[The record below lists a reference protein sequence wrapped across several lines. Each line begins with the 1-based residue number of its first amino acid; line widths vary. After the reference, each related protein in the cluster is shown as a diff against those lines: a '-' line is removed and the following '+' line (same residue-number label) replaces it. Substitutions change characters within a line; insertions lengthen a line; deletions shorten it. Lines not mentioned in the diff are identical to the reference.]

1 MDNADVKRLGKL
13 SVQLLFID
21 QIIDQLA
28 DRSHLGPDIVD
39 ITIPRIRDMVVNIDC
54 LRRCGKIFL
63 RLAEPLIT
71 AVERQ
76 KDIEGSLLR
85 EAAVDLLKA
94 FQLLKY
100 LCGLLK
106 DRITLY
112 GAEQDVGAY
121 GYDVVQGSTE
131 TVAKHYITNN
141 IAEPTDPNRKVIGF
155 TVAADQNRGL
165 AEDTY
170 MSRFEFLSDLEEKV
184 CKNGGIGYG
193 ITVDLAKNAIIFDV
207 LPIVDKTESQSE
219 RNRVVFAVERRNV
232 LSLTHE
238 FGATN
243 SKNVFYA
250 TKSGGTLEAD
260 ATTIMVADG
269 DTAASGIDRRE
280 MQLNVSC
287 DSISE
292 VSKYALK
299 DVENYRETESFEVS
313 PADLSEY
320 GKVYSVGD
328 KVTVRSTLYGIT
340 MDAVITE
347 AEKSVTST
355 GRTIAVTLGEA
366 KPKPLDQIYQAI
378 ENKGV

>member
-1 MDNADVKRLGKL
+1 MRFYTQIFKPLRAASDTFQKNKIGDCVSAISYTYRKKFYDVGEFTLILPSDCPAAATIGINT
-13 SVQLLFID
+13 LLF
-21 QIIDQLA
+21 A
-28 DRSHLGPDIVD
+28 DRTDWLIVRNVRREQSQYT
-39 ITIPRIRDMVVNIDC
+39 ITGYD
-54 LRRCGKIFL
+54 
-63 RLAEPLIT
+63 
-71 AVERQ
+71 
-76 KDIEGSLLR
+76 
-85 EAAVDLLKA
+85 
-94 FQLLKY
+94 

-184 CKNGGIGYG
+184 CKNGGIGYD
-193 ITVDLAKNAIIFDV
+193 ITVDLAKNAMIFDV